1 MLNISN
7 KIENKLEK
15 KLDLFIYFK
24 TPTNDL
30 LFLKIQKHKFNSN
43 SLNNIKFDDLLNNSE
58 KKNRFFEINSYII

>member
-43 SLNNIKFDDLLNNSE
+43 SLNNIKFDDL
-58 KKNRFFEINSYII
+58 